1 MNNQIVNYVALKAF
15 GFEGEMATKDT
26 LLQLSDSEAR
36 PLLYRELIR
45 VATDEDLA
53 DFEENTDLQAMLA
66 AEAAAEAAAAEAAA
80 AEAAAKAAAAKPAK
94 TGKAK

>member
-36 PLLYRELIR
+36 PLLYRGLIR

-53 DFEENTDLQAMLA
+53 DFEEDTELQAMLA
-66 AEAAAEAAAAEAAA
+66 AEAAEAAAAEAAAAEAAA
-80 AEAAAKAAAAKPAK
+80 AEAATAKPAK